1 MTGNSGRRLEG
12 RSTIKG
18 HEPFRFSQTEQLYR
32 NLSLFTDTVI
42 FEYSYPDR
50 IMYLS
55 PNAEGQI
62 DLSAFERVFTKH
74 RENAPGNGEIRSF
87 EFCLG
92 KMGEPY
98 HWCSCKLTAQ
108 WGDRT
113 RGPVKLIG
121 KLQDITGLK
130 AREEQLL
137 LQSIKDG
144 LTGVYNKTAFEYRV
158 EEKLMEGRRGWLC
171 MIDIDNFKEI
181 NDCFGHPAGD
191 RILMQV
197 GGMLCDIYPEP
208 DLVGRVGGDEFV
220 VFTSDANVHE
230 RAANL
235 LDKVEKIVPEEEG
248 RLSVSIGIVPSTG
261 KRGEGYQ
268 KLFSR
273 ADRAMY
279 HAKQA
284 GKNRI
289 AFFKDN
295 IWHLT

>member
-12 RSTIKG
+12 RSTENR
-18 HEPFRFSQTEQLYR
+18 HESFCFSQTEQMYR
-32 NLSLFTDTVI
+32 NMNLFTDTVL
-42 FEYSYPDR
+42 FEYSYPDKR
-50 IMYLS
+50 LYFS

-62 DLSAFERVFTKH
+62 DQPTFERFFKKH
-74 RENAPGNGEIRSF
+74 RDNAPRDGEIRSF

-92 KMGEPY
+92 KAGEPY
-98 HWCSCKLTAQ
+98 HWCSCKLMAE
-108 WGDRT
+108 WEDRT
-113 RGPVKLIG
+113 SVPVRLIG

-144 LTGVYNKTAFEYRV
+144 LTGVFNKMAFEYRV
-158 EEKLMEGRRGWLC
+158 EEKLKSGRKGWLC

-220 VFTSDANVHE
+220 VFTSEGNVHE
-230 RAANL
+230 RAENL
-235 LDKVEKIVPEEEG
+235 LNKVECIVPEDEG
-248 RLSVSIGIVPSTG
+248 RLSVSIGIVSSSG
-261 KRGEGYQ
+261 KKGENYQ
-268 KLFSR
+268 KLFTR